1 MFTSIIIRGDFGKED
16 GFQIYPEEESGVDSW
31 GVGDVVML
39 EEGGGEGVV
48 FGEAELVG
56 ADVGFCVGSV
66 FEEGGGYVV
75 GDRGRVSAETVVR

>member
-1 MFTSIIIRGDFGKED
+1 
-16 GFQIYPEEESGVDSW
+16 
-31 GVGDVVML
+31 ML
-39 EEGGGEGVV
+39 EEGGGEGVI

-75 GDRGRVSAETVVR
+75 GD